1 MISIEILGLRGYH
14 ETELLKANLIKA
26 LEHFEVETQIAEVTD
41 VDALVNTH
49 VDGIPALV
57 VNGEVLVEN
66 EIPEVHDLEVM
77 LEHIVKKEKS
87 STMKKIITSTDF
99 SNTSMEGFRFAVKLA
114 SVLGTS
120 VELVHVYSG
129 TFSPD
134 QPIIMQTAPSQH
146 EAVVR
151 HLNNF
156 QKKGLDSFESANGHM
171 PEVESKAVLG
181 FPEVEL
187 VKYSS
192 EEDCYMIVMSTSG
205 SHGISGKLFGT
216 ISTHVARKASCP
228 VLLVPRETEFKS
240 FRHILYASNFEAI
253 DEKNINRLTKFAE
266 KFKANIHFVHVSTGK
281 NDTVDF
287 KEVKERIMNQIF
299 SDGDP
304 AYSFEMT
311 EVSSDSIVDGLN
323 KYSEEKN
330 IDLVVMVSPH
340 RHFLESLFHRSTTTA
355 FAFNSSLPVLV
366 LH

>member
-1 MISIEILGLRGYH
+1 
-14 ETELLKANLIKA
+14 
-26 LEHFEVETQIAEVTD
+26 
-41 VDALVNTH
+41 
-49 VDGIPALV
+49 
-57 VNGEVLVEN
+57 
-66 EIPEVHDLEVM
+66 
-77 LEHIVKKEKS
+77 
-87 STMKKIITSTDF
+87 
-99 SNTSMEGFRFAVKLA
+99 
-114 SVLGTS
+114 
-120 VELVHVYSG
+120 
-129 TFSPD
+129 
-134 QPIIMQTAPSQH
+134 
-146 EAVVR
+146 
-151 HLNNF
+151 
-156 QKKGLDSFESANGHM
+156 M